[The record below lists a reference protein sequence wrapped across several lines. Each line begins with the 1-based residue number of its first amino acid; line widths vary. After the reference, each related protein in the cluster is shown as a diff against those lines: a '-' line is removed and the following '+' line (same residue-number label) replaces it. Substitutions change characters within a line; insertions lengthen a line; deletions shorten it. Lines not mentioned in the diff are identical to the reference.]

1 MDPRVEAW
9 IGPGPHLD
17 DAAGMEPAVIVEL
30 VRPGSFVPGFC
41 PWPQCPEH
49 QRRHGALRCS
59 PHGTYRRRCDGRV
72 IPRFRCA
79 TCRRTFSQQSFAFSY
94 YLKRP
99 DLSRPIAQ
107 GLVAGSAHRQIA
119 RSLGCHHST
128 VTRRSRRLGR
138 HALLLH
144 QIALGDLQVCEPV
157 IVDDFDSFAGSQYFP
172 CTLPTATG
180 SRSWFLYG
188 FSFARER
195 RRGTMSPLQKQRRA
209 RLETLHGRPP
219 RGSVTAAFRSLIGA
233 LPPARDQLNIIAD
246 DDPAIG
252 RAAGAFPKVTLSA
265 YPNPARGPKGSA
277 RTPQARMRDEAMFP
291 NDQLHRF
298 LRHSEAAHRR
308 ETIAFGRSYN
318 GLVERLA
325 LFVVWRNLVQARSE
339 RHPRDGTTAM
349 QVQLTDRAWCW
360 PQVLAQRLHPHRLPA
375 SKEVMRF
382 YRRELATPSLPQE
395 RRHTLLRAF

>member
-1 MDPRVEAW
+1 MHSP
-9 IGPGPHLD
+9 L
-17 DAAGMEPAVIVEL
+17 IVEL
-30 VRPGSFVPGFC
+30 VRPKSFVPMFC
-41 PWPQCPEH
+41 PWLECSEH
-49 QRRHGALRCS
+49 RHRGGNLRVLRHGS
-59 PHGTYRRRCDGRV
+59 YRRRCDGRV
-72 IPRFRCA
+72 VPRFRCS

-107 GLVAGSAHRQIA
+107 GLIAGSAHRQIA
-119 RSLGCHHST
+119 RSLECHHST
-128 VTRRSRRLGR
+128 VTWRSRRLGR

-144 QIALGDLQVCEPV
+144 QIALRELRLSEPV

-188 FSFARER
+188 FAFARER
-195 RRGTMSPLQKQRRA
+195 RRGTMSPIQKQRRA
-209 RLETLHGRPP
+209 RLEAHHGRPA
-219 RGSVTAAFRSLIGA
+219 RGAVTGAFRSLIA
-233 LPPARDQLNIIAD
+233 SLPPSQERLHLVAD
-246 DDPAIG
+246 DDPAIR
-252 RAAGAFPKVTLSA
+252 RAARLFPQATLHA
-265 YPNPARGPKGSA
+265 YPNPRRGPKGSPRTLEA
-277 RTPQARMRDEAMFP
+277 RERDAAMFA

-318 GLVERLA
+318 GLVDRLA

-349 QVQLTDRAWCW
+349 ALGITDRPWTW
-360 PQVLAQRLHPHRLPA
+360 PQALAERLQPSRVSPGA
-375 SKEVMRF
+375 EVMRR
-382 YRRELATPSLPQE
+382 YRRELITPTLPNEQ
-395 RRHTLLRAF
+395 RHTLLRAF

>member
-1 MDPRVEAW
+1 M
-9 IGPGPHLD
+9 PGVNR
-17 DAAGMEPAVIVEL
+17 AVIVEL
-30 VRPGSFVPGFC
+30 VRPESFVPAFC
-41 PWPQCPEH
+41 PWPECPEH
-49 QRRHGALRCS
+49 QRHTGTLRCI
-59 PHGTYRRRCDGRV
+59 PHGSYRRRCDSRIV
-72 IPRFRCA
+72 PRFRCLS
-79 TCRRTFSQQSFAFSY
+79 CRRTFSQQSFAFSY

-99 DLSRPIAQ
+99 ELSRPIAA

-128 VTRRSRRLGR
+128 VTHRSRRLGR

-144 QIALGDLQVCEPV
+144 HTALQELDVAEPV

-180 SRSWFLYG
+180 SDSWFLYG
-188 FSFARER
+188 FAFARER
-195 RRGTMSPLQKQRRA
+195 RRGSMSPVQQKRRT
-209 RLETLHGRPP
+209 RLERLYGRPP
-219 RGSVTAAFRSLIGA
+219 RGAVTAAFRALIGA
-233 LPPARDQLNIIAD
+233 LPPARTRLRLVAD
-246 DDPAIG
+246 DDPAIR
-252 RAAGAFPKVTLSA
+252 RAADALPHVQLSI
-265 YPNPARGPKGSA
+265 YPNPVRGPKGSPRTLEA
-277 RTPQARMRDEAMFP
+277 RERDRAMFA

-349 QVQLTDRAWCW
+349 RLRLTTRPWDW
-360 PQVLAQRLHPHRLPA
+360 PQALAERLHPTRVRA
-375 SKEVMRF
+375 GQEVMGL
-382 YRRELATPSLPQE
+382 YRRELVIPSLPNE
-395 RRHTLLRAF
+395 KRHALLRAF

>member
-1 MDPRVEAW
+1 MRS
-9 IGPGPHLD
+9 
-17 DAAGMEPAVIVEL
+17 
-30 VRPGSFVPGFC
+30 R
-41 PWPQCPEH
+41 
-49 QRRHGALRCS
+49 
-59 PHGTYRRRCDGRV
+59 PHGSYRRRCDGRLV
-72 IPRFRCA
+72 PRFRCPG
-79 TCRRTFSQQSFAFSY
+79 CRRTFSQQSFAFSY

-99 DLSRPIAQ
+99 ELSRPIAA

-138 HALLLH
+138 HSLLLH
-144 QIALGDLQVCEPV
+144 HTALQELALAEPV

-180 SRSWFLYG
+180 SSSWFLYG
-188 FSFARER
+188 FAFARER
-195 RRGTMSPLQKQRRA
+195 RRGSMSPIQKKRRA
-209 RLETLHGRPP
+209 HLEELYGRAP
-219 RGSVTAAFRSLIGA
+219 RDGVTAAFRSLLGA
-233 LPPARDQLNIIAD
+233 LPPAGNQLRIVAD
-246 DDPAIG
+246 DDPAIR
-252 RAAGAFPKVTLSA
+252 RAAGALPHVHLST
-265 YPNPARGPKGSA
+265 YPNPVRGPKGSRRTFKA
-277 RTPQARMRDEAMFP
+277 RQRDRAMFP

-349 QVQLTDRAWCW
+349 WLRLTSRPWGWA
-360 PQVLAQRLHPHRLPA
+360 QVLAERLHPARVQA
-375 SKEVMRF
+375 NQQVMGH
-382 YRRELATPSLPQE
+382 YRRGLVIPSLPNEQ
-395 RRHTLLRAF
+395 RHTLLRAF